1 MAKYFLLLKTHNI
14 TGLKYLCYTSQKN
27 PFKYPGSGKRWK
39 LHIKKHGRDINTEIL
54 GTFIKKENLIKEG
67 IKYSKKWN
75 VVDSDE
81 FANLRDEEG
90 DGGDTSGF
98 IDYKKMKP
106 MPRGK
111 WKRPDFAEYN
121 KTRVNP
127 RIKIL
132 KCTWCGEEGYG
143 KEWKKNHFYN
153 CKDCPLP
160 KYNYNQKFYEVNG
173 EELTPKEIQKKFNL
187 SESTFSSRLW
197 QGWSIKKII
206 STPLQEANKYNIF
219 GEELTVGEIS
229 KKFNITKKVV
239 YTCLYSNFPIQVYIS
254 ENKNLIENGH
264 IFCPH
269 CDKKI
274 NTTRGIYL
282 HFDKCKILTNEL
294 HHNEKKY
301 QYGRRKITI
310 REASKISNIS
320 ITTIQNRLTKG
331 KSMKE
336 AIEMG
341 GSQKGKNYIYRE
353 KAYTKGQFLKKYKI
367 ANTTLHRNLN
377 KGLSLEEIV
386 NKFGNK

>member
-1 MAKYFLLLKTHNI
+1 MAKYFLLLKTHNN

-39 LHIKKHGRDINTEIL
+39 HHIKKHGRDIHTEIL
-54 GTFIKKENLIKEG
+54 GTFNKKENLIKEG

-75 VVDSDE
+75 VVESDE
-81 FANLRDEEG
+81 YANLRDEEG

-111 WKRPDFAEYN
+111 WKRPDLSDYN

-127 RIKIL
+127 TIKIM

-143 KEWKKNHFYN
+143 DKWKKKHFYN

-160 KYNYNQKFYEVNG
+160 RYNYNQTYYEING
-173 EELTPKEIQKKFNL
+173 EDLTPKEIQKKFNITK
-187 SESTFSSRLW
+187 SVFQNRIW

-206 STPLQEANKYNIF
+206 STPMRETNKYNIF
-219 GEELTVGEIS
+219 GEELTVAEIS
-229 KKFNITKKVV
+229 KNYNITKKVI
-239 YTCLYSNFPIQVYIS
+239 YTSLNSSFPIEVYITES
-254 ENKNLIENGH
+254 KNLIENGYA
-264 IFCPH
+264 ICPH

-274 NTTRGIYL
+274 KSTHRIYS

-294 HHNEKKY
+294 HYNEKKH

-310 REASKISNIS
+310 FQASKISNIP
-320 ITTIQNRLTKG
+320 IKTLKDRLYKG

-341 GSQKGKNYIYRE
+341 TSQKGKNFIYKK
-353 KAYTKGQFLKKYKI
+353 KAYTKGEFIKKYKI
-367 ANTTLHRNLN
+367 ANTTFHRNLK
-377 KGLSLEEIV
+377 KGFSLEEIV
-386 NKFGNK
+386 NKFGK